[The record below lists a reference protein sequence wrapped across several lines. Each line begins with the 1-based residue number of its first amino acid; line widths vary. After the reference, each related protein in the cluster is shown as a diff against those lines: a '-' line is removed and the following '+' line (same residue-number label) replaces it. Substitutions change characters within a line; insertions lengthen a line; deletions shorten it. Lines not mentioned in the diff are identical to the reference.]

1 MPVPHTETARREIV
15 TGKMPVPHTGSNSFN
30 QMHPF
35 ITGVT
40 LTNSAGNSKTE
51 SNRPGLSMKCVSFP
65 FAHKANA
72 LSSSDDNTNP
82 LIQNLPRD
90 TISLMELGLVGLL
103 EVGSLCLLLASPTL
117 AQITP
122 DSTLGNENSQVTPNQ
137 TIRGAVADLIEGGAI
152 RDSNLFHSFIEF
164 NVSNGQRVYF
174 ANPDGITNILTRVT
188 GSNLSQI
195 LGTLGVNGSAN
206 LFLLNPNGIN
216 FGANSRLDVAGSF
229 VASTA
234 DSAVFDNGFNF
245 SASDPNAPPLLT
257 INIPTG
263 LQYGSN
269 PGSVNVIGATLGI
282 QTGQTMALLGGQV
295 NLNGATLEVP
305 GGRVE
310 LGGLSSPG
318 TVALDGATSVSFPDG
333 VQRAD
338 VSLTNGS
345 VVDVTNVNGGTIAIN
360 GANFD
365 MSASALQ
372 AGLTSGGSIPDAVAG
387 NITINAQGN
396 SNLSDRSLI
405 ANDIETSAIG
415 NGGNIQLTTRD
426 LTITGGSRVQ
436 TVTNSNGASGDIEI
450 NANGTIDISGFTE
463 DGLFSGILTRSAV
476 DTSGP
481 GGNITINN
489 RQGNA
494 QGSLKLGNRGFIGTV
509 TNSSSNGG
517 AIALDLNTLVLE
529 TGGQIIT
536 LTSNLG
542 NAGDITINA
551 TESVTISGESRD
563 FVPNPF
569 LDLETFDLN
578 ALEFITEPNPNVA
591 ESGPGGIPYVSI
603 ERTPEQ
609 IINGTTVLGAAE
621 NQFDYFSFS
630 ITTSNSRAIFDI
642 DNGFTGGDG
651 NVDTKI
657 FLFNQGTGELLE
669 VNDDSLTADGA
680 GGSLPV
686 FGSFTTDS
694 LIDTT
699 ITSPGVYLLGVGAFP
714 SSATNNELIQR
725 ASPQVGDTYTL
736 QVSLENLGT
745 EGVSLPEDPFNP
757 ANFNPNVEAN
767 SGLFS
772 ESRGTGD
779 GGSLTIK
786 TDKLILNNGGR
797 ISTDTF
803 DAGGGGN
810 ITLNVGSLL
819 EVNNAST
826 FISSIARGSGNAG
839 TIVIDTSQLQA
850 IGGILSTRTLS
861 SGNAGEITITATES
875 VMLSGTTV
883 EERGEIRSDARLGAT
898 GQVGRVVVDTPVL
911 QLRNGAQI
919 AVNGGDGDGG
929 SVMVRANL
937 IEAIGTSSDGI
948 FPSAFFTV
956 AEGNGPGG
964 NLTIETERLLVSDG
978 AQFVSRTDGD
988 GDAGNITVYASESVD
1003 VIGTNATGTSSSGL
1017 FTSGLLI
1024 GSTREEIG
1032 GNGGELVIETGR
1044 LRVAEGGRLQ
1054 ASALGSGDA
1063 GSITIRAR
1071 SVEVSD
1077 AFVNFTDTVSGV
1089 LVSVDEEATGNGGQL
1104 RIDAERLHIFDGG
1117 QVIASSLG
1125 DGNAGNI
1132 ILNVND
1138 IEVTGI
1144 SEDGQFPSRIAAFS
1158 EGNSPAGFVTITSN
1172 NLRVR
1177 DGAEISVSALGNGDN
1192 AKAGNLEI
1200 TAKSILLDGGAT
1212 LSAEVSAGDNGN
1224 IILDS
1229 ELILMRD
1236 RSNIT
1241 TNAKGT
1247 ATGGNITIT
1256 GTDLLLVALEN
1267 SDITANAVN
1276 SFGGQVIINALGIFG
1291 TEFREQQTPDS
1302 DITASSER
1310 GASFSG
1316 TVEINAPYSDPSAV
1330 LFELPENFVNPK
1342 LLVATG
1348 CGTDDGNQFTQFGR
1362 GGLPTDPT
1370 KPLRGQTLWMDLRP
1384 LPRHIARR
1392 RKNPIL
1398 GSNASNTANS
1408 RRSRIIEANRWIIN
1422 NDGVVE
1428 LVADSV
1434 QSSPFISWFE
1444 PYYCVR

>member
-1 MPVPHTETARREIV
+1 MELWRYP
-15 TGKMPVPHTGSNSFN
+15 
-30 QMHPF
+30 
-35 ITGVT
+35 TGVT
-40 LTNSAGNSKTE
+40 VTNSAGNSKTE
-51 SNRPGLSMKCVSFP
+51 SNRPDNSMKCVSFP
-65 FAHKANA
+65 FSKKAH
-72 LSSSDDNTNP
+72 P
-82 LIQNLPRD
+82 LTKSLPTD
-90 TISLMELGLVGLL
+90 TISLMQLGLVGLL
-103 EVGSLCLLLASPTL
+103 EVGSLCLFFQHPTL

-122 DSTLGNENSQVTPNQ
+122 DNTLGDENSIVTPNQ
-137 TIRGAVADLIEGGAI
+137 TIRGAIADLIEGGAI
-152 RDSNLFHSFIEF
+152 RDSNLFHSFLEF
-164 NVSNGQRVYF
+164 NVGNGQRVYF

-269 PGSVNVIGATLGI
+269 PGPVNVTGASLGI
-282 QTGQTMALLGGQV
+282 ETGQTMALLGGQV
-295 NLNGATLEVP
+295 NLNSATLQVS

-318 TVALDGATSVSFPDG
+318 TVALNGATSVSFPDG
-333 VQRAD
+333 VQRGD
-338 VSLTNGS
+338 VSLTNS
-345 VVDVTNVNGGTIAIN
+345 SLVDVTNVNGGTIAIN

-365 MSASALQ
+365 MSQSSLQ
-372 AGLTSGGSIPDAVAG
+372 AGLTSGASIPDAVAG
-387 NITINAQGN
+387 NISINANGN
-396 SNLSDRSLI
+396 TTLSDLSLI
-405 ANDIETSAIG
+405 ANDLLTGAIG
-415 NGGNIQLTTRD
+415 NGGNIQLTTSA
-426 LTITGGSRVQ
+426 LSITGGSRIQ
-436 TVTNSNGASGDIEI
+436 TVTNSNGGSGDIEI
-450 NANGTIDISGFTE
+450 KANGAINISGFTE
-463 DGLFSGILTRSAV
+463 DGLFSGILTHSAV
-476 DTSGP
+476 DTSGT

-489 RQGNA
+489 A
-494 QGSLKLGNRGFIGTV
+494 EGSLNLGNRGFIGTV
-509 TNSSSNGG
+509 TNSSSNAG

-536 LTSNLG
+536 LTSNIG

-569 LDLETFDLN
+569 LDLDTFDLN
-578 ALEFITEPNPNVA
+578 DLEFITDPNPNVA

-621 NQFDYFSFS
+621 NQVDYFSFS

-642 DNGFTGGDG
+642 DNGFTREDDS
-651 NVDTKI
+651 VDTKI

-669 VNDDSLTADGA
+669 VNDDSQAADGA
-680 GGSLPV
+680 GGSRQV
-686 FGSFTTDS
+686 FDSFTLDS

-699 ITSPGVYLLGVGAFP
+699 ITEPGVYLLGVGAFG
-714 SSATNNELIQR
+714 SDASNNELIEGT
-725 ASPQVGDTYTL
+725 SPQVGETYTL
-736 QVSLENLGT
+736 QVSLENQGT

-757 ANFNPNVEAN
+757 DNFNPNVEAR

-772 ESRGTGD
+772 ESTGTGD
-779 GGSLTIK
+779 GGSLTIN

-803 DAGGGGN
+803 DAGAGGQ

-819 EVNNAST
+819 KVNGST
-826 FISSIARGSGNAG
+826 LISSNARGSGNAG
-839 TIVIDTSQLQA
+839 TIVIDTKQLQV
-850 IGGILSTRTLS
+850 IGGTLKTDTFS

-875 VMLSGTTV
+875 VILSSTTV
-883 EERGEIRSDARLGAT
+883 VEELGRIDSNARTGAT
-898 GQVGRVVVDTPVL
+898 GNGGMVLVDTPVFH
-911 QLRNGAQI
+911 LRDGAQI
-919 AVNGGDGDGG
+919 NSLNRGDENRGG
-929 SVMVRANL
+929 SITVRANEL
-937 IEAIGTSSDGI
+937 SAIGRSPDGI
-948 FPSAFFTV
+948 FPSGFFT
-956 AEGNGPGG
+956 ATRGNGSGG

-978 AQFVSRTDGD
+978 AEFFSDTSEDGN
-988 GDAGNITVYASESVD
+988 AGNITVYASESVD
-1003 VIGTNATGTSSSGL
+1003 VIGTDANGTVSSGL
-1017 FTSGLLI
+1017 LTSAVNVDT
-1024 GSTREEIG
+1024 TREATAGRG
-1032 GNGGELVIETGR
+1032 GDLVIETGR

-1054 ASALGSGDA
+1054 ASAVGPGDA
-1063 GSITIRAR
+1063 GNITIRAR

-1077 AFVNFTDTVSGV
+1077 AFEDFTGLVSGV
-1089 LVSVDEEATGNGGQL
+1089 LVSVDEGATGNGGEL
-1104 RIDAERLHIFDGG
+1104 RIDAEQLHIFDGG

-1125 DGNAGNI
+1125 DGQAGDI
-1132 ILNVND
+1132 FLNVND

-1144 SEDGQFPSRIAAFS
+1144 SEDPQYRSRIAAFS
-1158 EGNSPAGFVTITSN
+1158 EGNSAAGSVTITSN
-1172 NLRVR
+1172 TLRVR
-1177 DGAEISVSALGNGDN
+1177 DGAEISVSARVSGDN
-1192 AKAGNLEI
+1192 AQAGNLEI
-1200 TAKSILLDGGAT
+1200 TAESILLDQSAT
-1212 LSAEVSAGDNGN
+1212 LSAEVSAGDKGN
-1224 IILDS
+1224 VNLDS
-1229 ELILMRD
+1229 QLILIRD

-1241 TNAKGT
+1241 TNATGT
-1247 ATGGNITIT
+1247 ATGGNITID
-1256 GTDLLLVALEN
+1256 TDLLVALED

-1276 SFGGQVIINALGIFG
+1276 SFGGRVIINALSIFG
-1291 TEFREQQTPDS
+1291 TEFREQQTPNS

-1330 LFELPENFVNPK
+1330 LFELPSTFVNPK

-1348 CGTDDGNQFTQFGR
+1348 CGTDEGNQFTEFGR
-1362 GGLPTDPT
+1362 GGLPTDHT
-1370 KPLRGQTLWMDLRP
+1370 QPLVGETLWMDLRP
-1384 LPRHIARR
+1384 LPRHTARR
-1392 RKNPIL
+1392 RKNP
-1398 GSNASNTANS
+1398 SSAASAANPGNS
-1408 RRSRIIEANRWIIN
+1408 RRSRIIEANRWIVN
-1422 NDGVVE
+1422 KDGVVE

-1434 QSSPFISWFE
+1434 QSSPFISWFS

>member
-1 MPVPHTETARREIV
+1 
-15 TGKMPVPHTGSNSFN
+15 
-30 QMHPF
+30 
-35 ITGVT
+35 
-40 LTNSAGNSKTE
+40 
-51 SNRPGLSMKCVSFP
+51 MKSVCIP
-65 FAHKANA
+65 QAHKAN
-72 LSSSDDNTNP
+72 P
-82 LIQNLPRD
+82 LTASLPREP
-90 TISLMELGLVGLL
+90 ISLMQLGLVGLL
-103 EVGSLCLLLASPTL
+103 EVSSLCLLLASPTL

-137 TIRGAVADLIEGGAI
+137 TIRGAAADLIEGGAI
-152 RDSNLFHSFIEF
+152 RDSNLFHSFLEF
-164 NVSNGQRVYF
+164 NVGNGQRVYF

-206 LFLLNPNGIN
+206 LFLLNPNGIA
-216 FGANSRLDVAGSF
+216 FGSNASLDVAGSF

-282 QTGQTMALLGGQV
+282 ETGQTMALLGGEV

-310 LGGLSSPG
+310 LGGLSSSG
-318 TVALDGATSVSFPDG
+318 TVTLNGARSVSFPDG
-333 VQRAD
+333 VQPAD
-338 VSLTNGS
+338 ISLSNGS
-345 VVDVTNVNGGTIAIN
+345 VVDVTSVNGGTIAIN
-360 GANFD
+360 SANFF
-365 MSASALQ
+365 MSASELQ
-372 AGLTSGGSIPDAVAG
+372 AGLTSGGLSFAHALRSIPDAVAG
-387 NITINAQGN
+387 NITINANGN
-396 SNLSDRSLI
+396 TNLSDRSLI
-405 ANDIETSAIG
+405 ANDLLTGAIG
-415 NGGNIQLTTRD
+415 NGGNIQLTTSA
-426 LTITGGSRVQ
+426 LSITGGSRIQ

-450 NANGTIDISGFTE
+450 NANGAIDISGFTE

-489 RQGNA
+489 D
-494 QGSLKLGNRGFIGTV
+494 QGSLNLANRGFIGTV

-517 AIALDLNTLVLE
+517 AIALNLNTLVLE

-536 LTSNLG
+536 ATTNLG

-551 TESVTISGESRD
+551 SVSVTISGESRD
-563 FVPNPF
+563 FVPNPL

-591 ESGPGGIPYVSI
+591 ESGAGGIPYVSI

-609 IINGTTVLGAAE
+609 IINGTTVLGTAE
-621 NQFDYFSFS
+621 NQVDYFSFS

-642 DNGFTGGDG
+642 DDGFTGGDG
-651 NVDTKI
+651 NIDSKI

-699 ITSPGVYLLGVGAFP
+699 ITEPGVYLLGVATFP
-714 SSATNNELIQR
+714 SGASNNELIEGTT
-725 ASPQVGDTYTL
+725 PQVGDTYTL

-757 ANFNPNVEAN
+757 ANFNPNVEAR

-779 GGSLTIK
+779 SGRLTIN

-803 DAGGGGN
+803 DAGAGGN
-810 ITLNVGSLL
+810 ITFNVGSLL
-819 EVNNAST
+819 EVNNGST
-826 FISSIARGSGNAG
+826 LISSIARGSGNAG
-839 TIVIDTSQLQA
+839 NLVIDTKQLQVS
-850 IGGILSTRTLS
+850 GGILSSGTLS

-875 VMLSGTTV
+875 VMLGGTSS
-883 EERGEIRSDARLGAT
+883 ELGGLIESDARSGAT
-898 GQVGRVVVDTPVL
+898 GNTGRVVVETPVL

-919 AVNGGDGDGG
+919 GSVNNGDGDGG

-948 FPSAFFTV
+948 FPSAFFTG
-956 AEGNGPGG
+956 AEGNGPGS
-964 NLTIETERLLVSDG
+964 NLTIETERLVITDG

-1003 VIGTNATGTSSSGL
+1003 VIGTDASGSGSSGL
-1017 FTSGLLI
+1017 FTSALRLGN
-1024 GSTREEIG
+1024 TREATA
-1032 GNGGELVIETGR
+1032 GNGGNLLIETGR
-1044 LRVAEGGRLQ
+1044 LRVAEGARLQ
-1054 ASALGSGDA
+1054 ASAVGAGDA
-1063 GSITIRAR
+1063 GNITIRATE
-1071 SVEVSD
+1071 VEVSD
-1077 AFVNFTDTVSGV
+1077 AFEDFTGLVSGV
-1089 LVSVDEEATGNGGQL
+1089 LVSVDRGATGNGGQL

-1125 DGNAGNI
+1125 DGQAGEI

-1138 IEVTGI
+1138 IDVTGI
-1144 SEDGQFPSRIAAFS
+1144 SEDGRFSSQIAAFS
-1158 EGNSPAGFVTITSN
+1158 EGNSPAGSVTITSN
-1172 NLRVR
+1172 NLTVR
-1177 DGAEISVSALGNGDN
+1177 DGAEISVSARGNGDN
-1192 AKAGNLEI
+1192 AKAGNLDI
-1200 TAKSILLDGGAT
+1200 TALSIVLDGSAT
-1212 LSAEVSAGDNGN
+1212 LSAEVSAGDKGN
-1224 IILDS
+1224 IELDS
-1229 ELILMRD
+1229 QLIIMGD

-1241 TNAKGT
+1241 TNAKGA
-1247 ATGGNITIT
+1247 ATGGNITID
-1256 GTDLLLVALEN
+1256 TDLLVALDN
-1267 SDITANAVN
+1267 SDITANAED
-1276 SFGGQVIINALGIFG
+1276 SFGGQVMINALGIFG
-1291 TEFREQQTPDS
+1291 TEFRAQQTPNS
-1302 DITASSER
+1302 DITASSQL

-1316 TVEINAPYSDPSAV
+1316 TVEINTPYSDPSAG

-1348 CGTDDGNQFTQFGR
+1348 CGTDEGNRFVQIGR

-1384 LPRHIARR
+1384 LPRHTARR
-1392 RKNPIL
+1392 RKNRVHAA
-1398 GSNASNTANS
+1398 NAAKPNAVNS
-1408 RRSRIIEANRWIIN
+1408 RRSRIVEANRWIIN

-1428 LVADSV
+1428 LVADSP

>member
-1 MPVPHTETARREIV
+1 M
-15 TGKMPVPHTGSNSFN
+15 
-30 QMHPF
+30 
-35 ITGVT
+35 T
-40 LTNSAGNSKTE
+40 LTNTIGNSKTE
-51 SNRPGLSMKCVSFP
+51 SNRPDNPMKCVSFP
-65 FAHKANA
+65 QPHKAN
-72 LSSSDDNTNP
+72 P
-82 LIQNLPRD
+82 LRPSLPRE
-90 TISLMELGLVGLL
+90 TISLMQLGLVGLL
-103 EVGSLCLLLASPTL
+103 EVSSLCLFLASPTL

-152 RDSNLFHSFIEF
+152 RDSNLFHSFLEF
-164 NVSNGQRVYF
+164 NVGNGQRVYF

-234 DSAVFDNGFNF
+234 DSAIFDNGFNF

-269 PGSVNVIGATLGI
+269 PGPVNVIGATI
-282 QTGQTMALLGGQV
+282 SMETGQTMALLGGQV
-295 NLNGATLEVP
+295 NLNGATVEVP

-333 VQRAD
+333 VQRGD

-345 VVDVTNVNGGTIAIN
+345 LVDVTSVNGGTIAIN

-365 MSASALQ
+365 MSQSSLQ
-372 AGLTSGGSIPDAVAG
+372 AGLTDGAGISNAVAG
-387 NITINAQGN
+387 NITINANGYTT
-396 SNLSDRSLI
+396 LSDKSLI
-405 ANDIETSAIG
+405 ANDIETNAIG
-415 NGGNIQLTTRD
+415 NGGNIQLTTSG

-476 DTSGP
+476 DTSGT

-489 RQGNA
+489 A
-494 QGSLKLGNRGFIGTV
+494 FGSLNLGNRGFIGTV

-529 TGGQIIT
+529 TGAQIIT
-536 LTSNLG
+536 LTSNIG

-551 TESVTISGESRD
+551 AESVTISGESRD
-563 FVPNPF
+563 FLPNPL
-569 LDLETFDLN
+569 LDLDTFDLN

-591 ESGPGGIPYVSI
+591 ESGPLGIPYVSI

-642 DNGFTGGDG
+642 DNGFTREDG
-651 NVDTKI
+651 SVDTEI

-669 VNDDSLTADGA
+669 ANDDSLTTDGA
-680 GGSLPV
+680 GGSIAS
-686 FGSFTTDS
+686 FGSSTLDS

-699 ITSPGVYLLGVGAFP
+699 ITEPGVYLLGVGVFP
-714 SSATNNELIQR
+714 SSARNNQLIQG
-725 ASPQVGDTYTL
+725 ATPEVGDTYTL

-745 EGVSLPEDPFNP
+745 EGVSLPKDPFNP
-757 ANFNPNVEAN
+757 ANFNPNMEEAR

-772 ESRGTGD
+772 ESRGTGN
-779 GGSLTIK
+779 GGSLTIN
-786 TDKLILNNGGR
+786 TDKLILNNPGR

-803 DAGGGGN
+803 QAGDSGN
-810 ITLNVGSLL
+810 ITLTIGSLL
-819 EVNNAST
+819 EVNRSR
-826 FISSIARGSGNAG
+826 ISSISRGSGDAG
-839 TIVIDTSQLQA
+839 NLVIDTKKFQVN
-850 IGGILSTRTLS
+850 GGGLSTSTSS

-875 VMLSGTTV
+875 VILGVETRGTIASNARTGASGN
-883 EERGEIRSDARLGAT
+883 G
-898 GQVGRVVVDTPVL
+898 GRVVVETPVL
-911 QLRNGAQI
+911 ELHNGAQI
-919 AVNGGDGDGG
+919 NSLNRGKGDGG
-929 SVMVRANL
+929 SVTIRAKVVS
-937 IEAIGTSSDGI
+937 AIGRSPNGI
-948 FPSAFFTV
+948 VPSAFVT
-956 AEGNGPGG
+956 ATEESGDGG

-978 AQFVSRTDGD
+978 AEFFSDTSGD
-988 GDAGNITVYASESVD
+988 GDAGHITVYASESVD
-1003 VIGTNATGTSSSGL
+1003 VIGTDASGTFSSGIL
-1017 FTSGLLI
+1017 TSRLNLDT
-1024 GSTREEIG
+1024 TREEIVGKG
-1032 GNGGELVIETGR
+1032 GNLLIETGR

-1054 ASALGSGDA
+1054 ASAVGPGD
-1063 GSITIRAR
+1063 GGNITISATE
-1071 SVEVSD
+1071 VEVSD
-1077 AFVNFTDTVSGV
+1077 AFEDFTGLVSGV
-1089 LVSVDEEATGNGGQL
+1089 LVSVDSGATGNGGKL
-1104 RIDAERLHIFDGG
+1104 EIDAERLHIFDGG
-1117 QVIASSLG
+1117 QVIASSSG
-1125 DGNAGNI
+1125 DGAAGEI

-1144 SEDGQFPSRIAAFS
+1144 SEDPQYPSRIAAFS
-1158 EGNSPAGFVTITSN
+1158 EGNSPARDVTITSK

-1177 DGAEISVSALGNGDN
+1177 DGAEISVSARGNGDN
-1192 AKAGNLEI
+1192 AQAGNLEI
-1200 TAKSILLDGGAT
+1200 TAESILLDGGAT
-1212 LSAEVSAGDNGN
+1212 LSAEVSAGDLGN
-1224 IILDS
+1224 IELDS
-1229 ELILMRD
+1229 QLIVMRD
-1236 RSNIT
+1236 ASNIT
-1241 TNAKGT
+1241 TNAQNA
-1247 ATGGNITIT
+1247 ATGGNITID
-1256 GTDLLLVALEN
+1256 TDLLVALEN
-1267 SDITANAVN
+1267 SDITANAKN
-1276 SFGGQVIINALGIFG
+1276 SFGGRVIINALGIFG
-1291 TEFREQQTPDS
+1291 TEFREQLTPNS

-1316 TVEINAPYSDPSAV
+1316 TVEINAPYSDPSAG
-1330 LFELPENFVNPK
+1330 LFELPDNFVNPK

-1348 CGTDDGNQFTQFGR
+1348 CGTDEGNQFTQFGR

-1384 LPRHIARR
+1384 LPRHSARR
-1392 RKNPIL
+1392 RKNRVHAA
-1398 GSNASNTANS
+1398 NAANPVNS
-1408 RRSRIIEANRWIIN
+1408 RRSRIIEANRWIVN
-1422 NDGVVE
+1422 NNGVVE

-1434 QSSPFISWFE
+1434 QSSPFISWFS

>member
-1 MPVPHTETARREIV
+1 MGET
-15 TGKMPVPHTGSNSFN
+15 P
-30 QMHPF
+30 
-35 ITGVT
+35 
-40 LTNSAGNSKTE
+40 KT
-51 SNRPGLSMKCVSFP
+51 
-65 FAHKANA
+65 A
-72 LSSSDDNTNP
+72 LH
-82 LIQNLPRD
+82 R
-90 TISLMELGLVGLL
+90 
-103 EVGSLCLLLASPTL
+103 
-117 AQITP
+117 
-122 DSTLGNENSQVTPNQ
+122 
-137 TIRGAVADLIEGGAI
+137 
-152 RDSNLFHSFIEF
+152 
-164 NVSNGQRVYF
+164 
-174 ANPDGITNILTRVT
+174 
-188 GSNLSQI
+188 
-195 LGTLGVNGSAN
+195 
-206 LFLLNPNGIN
+206 
-216 FGANSRLDVAGSF
+216 
-229 VASTA
+229 
-234 DSAVFDNGFNF
+234 
-245 SASDPNAPPLLT
+245 LLT

-282 QTGQTMALLGGQV
+282 QTGQTMSLLGGQV
-295 NLNGATLEVP
+295 NLNGATLQVP

-310 LGGLSSPG
+310 LGGLSTAG
-318 TVALDGATSVSFPDG
+318 TVTLNGATSVSFPDG
-333 VQRAD
+333 VQPAD
-338 VSLTNGS
+338 VSLSNGS
-345 VVDVTNVNGGTIAIN
+345 VVDVTSVNGGTIAIN

-365 MSASALQ
+365 MSQSSLQ
-372 AGLTSGGSIPDAVAG
+372 AGLTSQTTSIPDAVAG
-387 NITINAQGN
+387 NISINANGDTT
-396 SNLSDRSLI
+396 LSDKSLI
-405 ANDIETSAIG
+405 ANDLLTGAIG
-415 NGGNIQLTTRD
+415 NGGLIELSTSD
-426 LTITGGSRVQ
+426 LTITGGSRIQ
-436 TVTNSNGASGDIEI
+436 TVTNSHGASGDIEV
-450 NANGTIDISGFTE
+450 NANGETNISGFTE
-463 DGLFSGILTRSAV
+463 DGLFSGILTRSAA
-476 DTSGP
+476 DTSGS

-489 RQGNA
+489 SE
-494 QGSLKLGNRGFIGTV
+494 GSLNLANRGFIGTV

-517 AIALDLNTLVLE
+517 AIALHLNTLVLE
-529 TGGQIIT
+529 TGGQIVT
-536 LTSNLG
+536 ATSNLG

-551 TESVTISGESRD
+551 TESVTISGESWD
-563 FVPNPF
+563 FVPNPLLDEENFDF
-569 LDLETFDLN
+569 LFDLN
-578 ALEFITEPNPNVA
+578 DLEFITEPNPNVA

-621 NQFDYFSFS
+621 TQFDYFSFS

-657 FLFNQGTGELLE
+657 YLFNLGTGELLE
-669 VNDDSLTADGA
+669 INDDSLTADGA

-745 EGVSLPEDPFNP
+745 EGVSLPEDPFNS

-786 TDKLILNNGGR
+786 TDKLILNNRGR

-819 EVNNAST
+819 EVNNKST

-839 TIVIDTSQLQA
+839 NLRIDTSQLQA

-1024 GSTREEIG
+1024 GSTREEIA

-1063 GSITIRAR
+1063 GNITISATE
-1071 SVEVSD
+1071 VEVSD
-1077 AFVNFTDTVSGV
+1077 AFEDFTGAVSGV
-1089 LVSVDEEATGNGGQL
+1089 LVDVEPGATGNGGEL
-1104 RIDAERLHIFDGG
+1104 TIDAERLHIFDGG

-1125 DGNAGNI
+1125 DGAAGNI

-1144 SEDGQFPSRIAAFS
+1144 SEDGQFRSRIFAFS
-1158 EGNSPAGFVTITSN
+1158 EGNSPAGSVTITSN
-1172 NLRVR
+1172 TLRVR
-1177 DGAEISVSALGNGDN
+1177 DGAEISVSARGNGDN
-1192 AKAGNLEI
+1192 AQAGNLEI
-1200 TAKSILLDGGAT
+1200 TAQSILLDGGAT
-1212 LSAEVSAGDNGN
+1212 LSAEVNAGDKGN
-1224 IILDS
+1224 IELDS
-1229 ELILMRD
+1229 ELILMRNA
-1236 RSNIT
+1236 SNIT
-1241 TNAKGT
+1241 TNAQGT
-1247 ATGGNITIT
+1247 ATGGNITID
-1256 GTDLLLVALEN
+1256 TDLLVALEN

-1276 SFGGQVIINALGIFG
+1276 SFGGRVIINALGIFG
-1291 TEFREQQTPDS
+1291 TEFREQLTPDS
-1302 DITASSER
+1302 DITATSER

-1316 TVEINAPYSDPSAV
+1316 TVEINAPDPDPSAG

-1348 CGTDDGNQFTQFGR
+1348 CATNEGNQFAQTGR

-1370 KPLRGQTLWMDLRP
+1370 QPLVGETLWMDLRP
-1384 LPRHIARR
+1384 LPRHTARR
-1392 RKNPIL
+1392 RKNP
-1398 GSNASNTANS
+1398 SSASSAAKPNSANS
-1408 RRSRIIEANRWIIN
+1408 RRSRIVEANRWIIN
-1422 NDGVVE
+1422 KDGVVE

-1434 QSSPFISWFE
+1434 QSSPFISWFD

>member
-1 MPVPHTETARREIV
+1 
-15 TGKMPVPHTGSNSFN
+15 
-30 QMHPF
+30 
-35 ITGVT
+35 
-40 LTNSAGNSKTE
+40 
-51 SNRPGLSMKCVSFP
+51 MKCLSFP
-65 FAHKANA
+65 QPHKAN
-72 LSSSDDNTNP
+72 P
-82 LIQNLPRD
+82 LTVRLPTD

-103 EVGSLCLLLASPTL
+103 EVSSLCLLLASPTL

-122 DSTLGNENSQVTPNQ
+122 DTTLGNENSIVTPNQ

-152 RDSNLFHSFIEF
+152 RDSNLFHSFLEF
-164 NVSNGQRVYF
+164 NVGNGQRVYF

-188 GSNLSQI
+188 GSTLSQI

-206 LFLLNPNGIN
+206 LFLLNPNGIA
-216 FGANSRLDVAGSF
+216 FGSSSRLDVAGSF

-234 DSAVFDNGFNF
+234 DSAMFDNGFNF
-245 SASDPNAPPLLT
+245 SASDPQAPPLLT
-257 INIPTG
+257 INIPMG

-269 PGSVNVIGATLGI
+269 PGPVNVTGATLGI
-282 QTGQTMALLGGQV
+282 QTGQTMALLGGEV
-295 NLNGATLEVP
+295 NLNGASLQVP

-333 VQRAD
+333 VQRAN
-338 VSLTNGS
+338 VSLSNGS
-345 VVDVTNVNGGTIAIN
+345 LVDVTNVNGGTIAIN

-365 MSASALQ
+365 MSQSSLQ
-372 AGLTSGGSIPDAVAG
+372 AGLTSGASIPDAVAG

-405 ANDIETSAIG
+405 ANDVETGAIG
-415 NGGNIQLTTRD
+415 NGGNIELSTSD
-426 LTITGGSRVQ
+426 LTITGGSRIQ
-436 TVTNSNGASGDIEI
+436 TITNGNGASGNIDI
-450 NANGTIDISGFTE
+450 NTNGAIEISGFTE

-476 DTSGP
+476 DTSGS
-481 GGNITINN
+481 GGQITINN
-489 RQGNA
+489 RFGNLNLA
-494 QGSLKLGNRGFIGTV
+494 NRGFIGTV

-517 AIALDLNTLVLE
+517 AIALNLNNLVLE

-536 LTSNLG
+536 ATTNIG

-563 FVPNPF
+563 FLPNPL

-591 ESGPGGIPYVSI
+591 ESGPLGIPYVSI

-621 NQFDYFSFS
+621 NQVDYFSFS
-630 ITTSNSRAIFDI
+630 ITNGNSRAIFDI
-642 DNGFTGGDG
+642 DNGFTGEDG

-669 VNDDSLTADGA
+669 VNDDSQAADGA
-680 GGSLPV
+680 GGSREV
-686 FGSFTTDS
+686 FGSFSTDS

-699 ITSPGVYLLGVGAFP
+699 ITEPGVYLLGVGAFP
-714 SSATNNELIQR
+714 SDASNNELIEG
-725 ASPQVGDTYTL
+725 ATPEVGDTYTL

-757 ANFNPNVEAN
+757 ANFNPNVEAR

-772 ESRGTGD
+772 ESTGKGH
-779 GGSLTIK
+779 GGSLTIN
-786 TDKLILNNGGR
+786 TQTLILNNGGR

-803 DAGGGGN
+803 DWGGGGN

-826 FISSIARGSGNAG
+826 LISSIARDSGNAG
-839 TIVIDTSQLQA
+839 NLVIDTKQLQLN
-850 IGGILSTRTLS
+850 GGIVSTDTFS

-883 EERGEIRSDARLGAT
+883 EERGRIDSNARPGAM
-898 GQVGRVVVDTPVL
+898 GNAGRVVVETRVL
-911 QLRNGAQI
+911 QLRDGAQI
-919 AVNGGDGDGG
+919 RSINRGNNMDGG
-929 SVMVRANL
+929 SVTVRAK
-937 IEAIGTSSDGI
+937 EVSAIGTSPDGI
-948 FPSAFFTV
+948 FPSALVTATLV
-956 AEGNGPGG
+956 GTGPGG
-964 NLTIETERLLVSDG
+964 NLTIETERLLVSDEG
-978 AQFVSRTDGD
+978 TLSSRTRGA
-988 GDAGNITVYASESVD
+988 GDAGNIT
-1003 VIGTNATGTSSSGL
+1003 
-1017 FTSGLLI
+1017 
-1024 GSTREEIG
+1024 
-1032 GNGGELVIETGR
+1032 
-1044 LRVAEGGRLQ
+1044 
-1054 ASALGSGDA
+1054 
-1063 GSITIRAR
+1063 IRATEL
-1071 SVEVSD
+1071 EVSD
-1077 AFVNFTDTVSGV
+1077 
-1089 LVSVDEEATGNGGQL
+1089 GG
-1104 RIDAERLHIFDGG
+1104 E
-1117 QVIASSLG
+1117 VIASSLG
-1125 DGNAGNI
+1125 DGEAGDI
-1132 ILNVND
+1132 FLQVND

-1158 EGNSPAGFVTITSN
+1158 EENSPAGSVIITSN

-1177 DGAEISVSALGNGDN
+1177 DRAEISVSARGNGEL
-1192 AKAGNLEI
+1192 AQAGNLKI

-1212 LSAEVSAGDNGN
+1212 LSAEVNAGDKGN

-1229 ELILMRD
+1229 ELILIRD

-1241 TNAKGT
+1241 TNAEGD
-1247 ATGGNITIT
+1247 ATGGNIDID
-1256 GTDLLLVALEN
+1256 TDLLVALED
-1267 SDITANAVN
+1267 SDITANAEN

-1291 TEFREQQTPDS
+1291 TEFREELTPES

-1316 TVEINAPYSDPSAV
+1316 TVEINAPDFDPSAG

-1348 CGTDDGNQFTQFGR
+1348 CGTDEGNQFTQFGR

-1370 KPLRGQTLWMDLRP
+1370 KPLRGETLWVDLRP
-1384 LPRHIARR
+1384 LPRHTARR

-1398 GSNASNTANS
+1398 PSNASNAGNS
-1408 RRSRIIEANRWIIN
+1408 RRSRIVEANRWIIN

-1428 LVADSV
+1428 LVADSP
-1434 QSSPFISWFE
+1434 QSSRSFPGFLLIIAYGNSTWAISLLFSTFTVCYHH
-1444 PYYCVR
+1444 PTNYHLIAIFLTRPISIKNS

>member
-1 MPVPHTETARREIV
+1 
-15 TGKMPVPHTGSNSFN
+15 
-30 QMHPF
+30 
-35 ITGVT
+35 
-40 LTNSAGNSKTE
+40 
-51 SNRPGLSMKCVSFP
+51 MKCVSFP
-65 FAHKANA
+65 FAHKAHS
-72 LSSSDDNTNP
+72 LSSSHYSTNP

-90 TISLMELGLVGLL
+90 TISRMQWGLVGLL
-103 EVGSLCLLLASPTL
+103 EVSSLCLLLASPTL

-152 RDSNLFHSFIEF
+152 RDSNLFHSFLEF
-164 NVSNGQRVYF
+164 NVGNGQRVYF

-188 GSNLSQI
+188 GSTLSQI

-206 LFLLNPNGIN
+206 LFLLNPNGIA
-216 FGANSRLDVAGSF
+216 FGSNARLDVAGSF

-257 INIPTG
+257 INIPMG

-269 PGSVNVIGATLGI
+269 PGSVNVIGPTLGI
-282 QTGQTMALLGGQV
+282 ETGQTMALLGGEV
-295 NLNGATLEVP
+295 NLNGATVQVP

-310 LGGLSSPG
+310 LGGLSTPG
-318 TVALDGATSVSFPDG
+318 TVTLNGATSVSFPDG
-333 VQRAD
+333 VQAAD
-338 VSLTNGS
+338 VSVTNGS
-345 VVDVTNVNGGTIAIN
+345 LVDVTSVNGGNIAIN
-360 GANFD
+360 SANFD

-372 AGLTSGGSIPDAVAG
+372 AGLTSGASIPDAVAG
-387 NITINAQGN
+387 NITINAKGN
-396 SNLSDRSLI
+396 TNLSDRSLI
-405 ANDIETSAIG
+405 ANDLLTSAIG
-415 NGGNIQLTTRD
+415 NGGNIELTTSG

-450 NANGTIDISGFTE
+450 NANGAIDISGFTE

-481 GGNITINN
+481 GGKITINN
-489 RQGNA
+489 SER
-494 QGSLKLGNRGFIGTV
+494 SLNLANRGFIGTV

-517 AIALDLNTLVLE
+517 AIALHLNNLVLE
-529 TGGQIIT
+529 TGGKIVT
-536 LTSNLG
+536 ATTNLG

-551 TESVTISGESRD
+551 SESVTISGESPD
-563 FVPNPF
+563 FLPNPL
-569 LDLETFDLN
+569 LDLESFDLN

-591 ESGPGGIPYVSI
+591 ESGPLGIPYVSI

-621 NQFDYFSFS
+621 TQFDYFSFS
-630 ITTSNSRAIFDI
+630 ITNGNSRAIFDI
-642 DNGFTGGDG
+642 DNGFTREDG
-651 NVDTKI
+651 SVDTEI

-669 VNDDSLTADGA
+669 ANDDSQAADGA
-680 GGSLPV
+680 GGSRQA
-686 FGSFTTDS
+686 FGSSTLDS

-699 ITSPGVYLLGVGAFP
+699 ITEPGVYLLGVGAFP
-714 SSATNNELIQR
+714 SSARNNQLIQG
-725 ASPQVGDTYTL
+725 ATPEVGDTYTL

-745 EGVSLPEDPFNP
+745 EGVSLPKDPFNSD
-757 ANFNPNVEAN
+757 NFNPNHVEAR

-772 ESRGTGD
+772 ESRGTGN
-779 GGSLTIK
+779 GGSLTIN
-786 TDKLILNNGGR
+786 TDKLILNNPGR
-797 ISTDTF
+797 ISTDSF

-810 ITLNVGSLL
+810 ITLTIGSLL
-819 EVNNAST
+819 EVNGST
-826 FISSIARGSGNAG
+826 LVSSIARGSGNAG
-839 TIVIDTSQLQA
+839 NLVIDTKQLQVS
-850 IGGILSTRTLS
+850 GGTLTTSTLS

-875 VMLSGTTV
+875 VMLSSTTP
-883 EERGEIRSDARLGAT
+883 EELRGRIASNARTGAT
-898 GQVGRVVVDTPVL
+898 GNGGRVVVETPVL
-911 QLRNGAQI
+911 ELHNGAQI
-919 AVNGGDGDGG
+919 NSLNRGDGNGG
-929 SVMVRANL
+929 SVTIRAN
-937 IEAIGTSSDGI
+937 EVSAIGRSPDGI
-948 FPSAFFTV
+948 FPSALVTTT
-956 AEGNGPGG
+956 EESGTGG

-978 AQFVSRTDGD
+978 AEFFSDTSGD
-988 GDAGNITVYASESVD
+988 GDAGNITVYASESID
-1003 VIGTNATGTSSSGL
+1003 VIGTDASGTFSSGI
-1017 FTSGLLI
+1017 FTSRLNLDGI
-1024 GSTREEIG
+1024 REEIVG
-1032 GNGGELVIETGR
+1032 RGGELLIETGR

-1054 ASALGSGDA
+1054 ASAVGPGDA
-1063 GSITIRAR
+1063 GSITIQAR

-1077 AFVNFTDTVSGV
+1077 AFVDFTGLVSGV
-1089 LVSVDEEATGNGGQL
+1089 LVSVDRDATGNGGQL
-1104 RIDAERLHIFDGG
+1104 TIDAERLHIFDGG

-1125 DGNAGNI
+1125 DGQAGEI
-1132 ILNVND
+1132 MLNVND

-1158 EGNSPAGFVTITSN
+1158 EGNSPAGSVTITSN

-1177 DGAEISVSALGNGDN
+1177 NGAQISVSASGNGDN
-1192 AKAGNLEI
+1192 AKAGNLDI
-1200 TAKSILLDGGAT
+1200 TAKSILLLDEGAT
-1212 LSAEVSAGDNGN
+1212 LSAEVNAGDQGN
-1224 IILDS
+1224 IELDS
-1229 ELILMRD
+1229 PLIVMRD

-1241 TNAKGT
+1241 TNARGT
-1247 ATGGNITIT
+1247 ATGGNITID
-1256 GTDLLLVALEN
+1256 TDLLVALEN
-1267 SDITANAVN
+1267 SDITANAKN

-1291 TEFREQQTPDS
+1291 TEFREQQTPDTS

-1316 TVEINAPYSDPSAV
+1316 TVEINAPSADPSAA

-1348 CGTDDGNQFTQFGR
+1348 CGTDEGNQFTQFGR

-1370 KPLRGQTLWMDLRP
+1370 KPLRGETLWVDLRP
-1384 LPRHIARR
+1384 LPRHSARR

-1398 GSNASNTANS
+1398 PSNASNASNAGNS
-1408 RRSRIIEANRWIIN
+1408 RPSRIIEANRWIIN
-1422 NDGVVE
+1422 KDGVVE